1 MAKVYNRARMTT
13 ATATSGTITLGSAVS
28 KYQTFAAAGVANGDV
43 VRYTIEDGTAW
54 EIGTGT
60 YTTAGTTLSRT
71 LASSST
77 GSLLVLSG
85 TAEVF
90 ITAAAADIANLGEAN
105 TFTAANAFGNGTG
118 APTVSINGAAANN
131 RSLVWQTNGSWRW
144 QACIDNTAEAGS
156 NAGSDWR
163 LAAYDDAGAIIITPL
178 KITRSTG
185 AVYIPFIDPSS
196 KFGSNTTTNAFVVV
210 NAVSGGQKAFNF
222 QTAGVNRWLLASN
235 NTAESGSDAGANF
248 DLYSYTDAGVFKET
262 PVTVNRATG
271 TTTLKALTLTNP
283 LAVAQGGTNSTAT
296 ATAGGA
302 GYGTGTAHAYTAA
315 GTSGQFLQSAGA
327 SAPAWASATGRLLRA
342 PQILTTGTTYTTPAN
357 CTAVYVEC
365 VGGGGG
371 GGGTPATA
379 NTAGPGGGGGG
390 YAAKYFVVTA
400 STAYTIAI
408 GAAGTGTSGAA
419 GGNGGS
425 TTFTVSAV
433 TVTAAGGTGG
443 VLGTVG
449 PLAGGAG
456 GAGTTGDLNLTG
468 EAGSYCNSSGAGTG
482 GSARVLGG
490 APGAPMINVAGP
502 AGSFGSGGAGAS
514 TTAAT
519 ARAGGAGGA
528 GFIRV
533 WEFV

>member
-1 MAKVYNRARMTT
+1 MAKVVNRARMTT
-13 ATATSGTITLGSAVS
+13 ATTGSGTITLGSAVS
-28 KYQTFAAAGVANGDV
+28 KYQTFAAAGVANTDV
-43 VRYTIEDGTAW
+43 VSYCIEDGTAW
-54 EIGTGT
+54 EVGTGT
-60 YTTAGTTLSRT
+60 YTSAGTTLSRT
-71 LASSST
+71 LIQSST

-90 ITAAAADIANLGEAN
+90 VTALASDLFPVPVING
-105 TFTAANAFGNGTG
+105 GTG
-118 APTVSINGAAANN
+118 VT
-131 RSLVWQTNGSWRW
+131 T
-144 QACIDNTAEAGS
+144 
-156 NAGSDWR
+156 
-163 LAAYDDAGAIIITPL
+163 
-178 KITRSTG
+178 STG
-185 AVYIPFIDPSS
+185 SGAVVLGTSPTLVTPVLGTPSS
-196 KFGSNTTTNAFVVV
+196 GTLTSCTGLPLTTGVTGALPVAN
-210 NAVSGGQKAFNF
+210 GGGGDTIARNSQGNIDGGAR
-222 QTAGVNRWLLASN
+222 QSIASAG
-235 NTAESGSDAGANF
+235 
-248 DLYSYTDAGVFKET
+248 
-262 PVTVNRATG
+262 G
-271 TTTLKALTLTNP
+271 TTTLTNTSPRRTVITGTLAQTVVLPVASTLALGAIFEITNATTGAVTVQSSGLNTIVTGSQGIELRFECILNSGTGTASWTWWVSGNFQGWLGSGRVILETSP
-283 LAVAQGGTNSTAT
+283 ALAGTPTAPT
-296 ATAGGA
+296 ATAGTSTTQLA
-302 GYGTGTAHAYTAA
+302 TTAFVQT
-315 GTSGQFLQSAGA
+315 
-327 SAPAWASATGRLLRA
+327 ATGRLLRA
-342 PQILTTGTTYTTPAN
+342 PQILTSGTTYTTPAN

-371 GGGTPATA
+371 GGGCPATA